1 MQLQIWTTDG
11 SMRMRLHYVHAHT
24 LISDWSQKPSSAS
37 ELVCFLFDR
46 TGDLRMAQLAH
57 KLKKD
62 IYYLQTGSFLGNA
75 L

>member
-1 MQLQIWTTDG
+1 
-11 SMRMRLHYVHAHT
+11 MRMRLHYVPAHT
-24 LISDWSQKPSSAS
+24 LIPDWSQKLSS